1 MGTQVF
7 PCCRPPS
14 TSFRR
19 SPEDLSDD
27 RIAAAMSCALTV
39 LCRCLTRDR
48 RSCRHQAEHRCLA
61 AVAAL
66 ALTFGAPVR
75 AQPAKPL
82 DYQVKAVYLLNFG
95 RFVTWPPGDQAAD
108 AATFSVCVLGQD
120 PFGQTLDATVAAESI
135 DGKSVVT
142 RRIARPEESDGCRML
157 FVSAS
162 EDRQL
167 PQIVRVLDKAP
178 ILTVSDMPG
187 FLQRG
192 GMIQFV
198 SENKKVRFQISA
210 VPTAAGRFR
219 GRIRRQAA
227 PCAGRSPGRSK

>member
-1 MGTQVF
+1 MTV
-7 PCCRPPS
+7 
-14 TSFRR
+14 FRR
-19 SPEDLSDD
+19 
-27 RIAAAMSCALTV
+27 
-39 LCRCLTRDR
+39 CLNVDR
-48 RSCRHQAEHRCLA
+48 RGCRYRVNSSLA
-61 AVAAL
+61 GAAAL
-66 ALTFGAPVR
+66 ALLLVASVR
-75 AQPAKPL
+75 AQPSKPL

-95 RFVTWPPGDQAAD
+95 RFVTWPAGDQAVD
-108 AATFSVCVLGQD
+108 SATFRLCVLGQD

-142 RRIARPEESDGCRML
+142 RRIAKPEESDGCRML

-167 PQIVRVLDKAP
+167 TQIVRVLDKSA

-198 SENKKVRFQISA
+198 AEGKRVRFQINAAAAQHVGLALSSELLRVA
-210 VPTAAGRFR
+210 ASVKTAAALER
-219 GRIRRQAA
+219 
-227 PCAGRSPGRSK
+227 

>member
-1 MGTQVF
+1 M
-7 PCCRPPS
+7 
-14 TSFRR
+14 
-19 SPEDLSDD
+19 
-27 RIAAAMSCALTV
+27 ALM
-39 LCRCLTRDR
+39 
-48 RSCRHQAEHRCLA
+48 
-61 AVAAL
+61 
-66 ALTFGAPVR
+66 FGASVR
-75 AQPAKPL
+75 AQPSKPL

-95 RFVTWPPGDQAAD
+95 RFVTWPPGDQAVDSAM
-108 AATFSVCVLGQD
+108 FRVCVLGQD

-142 RRIARPEESDGCRML
+142 RRIAKPEESDGCRML

-167 PQIVRVLDKAP
+167 TQIVRVLEKSA

-198 SENKKVRFQISA
+198 SEDKRVRFQINAAAAQHVGLALSSELLRVA
-210 VPTAAGRFR
+210 ASVKTTAE
-219 GRIRRQAA
+219 
-227 PCAGRSPGRSK
+227 PGR